1 MRDHYRIVSL
11 PGDGIGPEVTTQAL
25 AVLQEVGRRLQVQF
39 EIEEIPCGGHYYLQ
53 HGREWPEGS
62 FERCQAADAVF
73 LGAVG
78 HEVEGKPVLTKP
90 GQPYPES
97 QLAGYAPVIGNRKK
111 LELYANVRPIKLYPG
126 VRQQI
131 GGSFQSVWRPEQVDY
146 VIVRE
151 NTEDAYTGETQE
163 IPGGRITPIVITR
176 KASERVVR
184 FAFRLA
190 RQRDKLGKVTC
201 VDKSNIIGAHRL
213 FRDIFTEVGRS
224 EFPEIELDYAYFDAF
239 CQWQL
244 RNPDW
249 YDVVVAPNLVG
260 DVISDN
266 GSTQQGGLGLAASA
280 NLGDEHGM
288 FEPIH
293 GSAPRHA
300 GKDEVNPLA
309 AILALKM
316 MLAWLGERHS
326 DERLRRGAAWVEG
339 AVAAVLEE
347 GKTLSY
353 DLVGPERAAR
363 CSEVGQAVRR
373 KLADL
378 ETELV

>member
-1 MRDHYRIVSL
+1 MHDNYRIVSL
-11 PGDGIGPEVTTQAL
+11 PGDGIGPEVTAQAL

-39 EIEEIPCGGHYYLQ
+39 EIEEIPCGGHYYLE

-78 HEVEGKPVLTKP
+78 HEVEGKPVLTEP
-90 GQPYPES
+90 GRPYPEP

-111 LELYANVRPIKLYPG
+111 LGLYANVRPIKLYPG
-126 VRQQI
+126 VRQHI
-131 GGSFQSVWRPEQVDY
+131 GGSFQMVWQPEQVDY
-146 VIVRE
+146 LIVRE

-213 FRDIFTEVGRS
+213 FREIFTEIGRS

-309 AILALKM
+309 AILAIKM

-326 DERLRRGAAWVEG
+326 DERLRRGAAWVEQ

-347 GKTLSY
+347 GKILSY

-378 ETELV
+378 GTELV

>member
-39 EIEEIPCGGHYYLQ
+39 EIEEIPCGGRYYLE
-53 HGREWPEGS
+53 HGREWPKGS

-131 GGSFQSVWRPEQVDY
+131 GGSFQEVWQPEQVDY
-146 VIVRE
+146 LIVRE

-176 KASERVVR
+176 KASERVAR

-190 RQRDKLGKVTC
+190 LQRDKLGKVTC

-213 FRDIFTEVGRS
+213 FRDIFTEIGRS
-224 EFPEIELDYAYFDAF
+224 EFPEIKLDYAYFDAF

-266 GSTQQGGLGLAASA
+266 GSIQQGGLGLAASA

-309 AILALKM
+309 AILAIKM

-326 DERLRRGAAWVEG
+326 DERLRRGAVWVEQ

-347 GKTLSY
+347 GDRKSTRLNSSHIPLSRM
-353 DLVGPERAAR
+353 PSSA
-363 CSEVGQAVRR
+363 
-373 KLADL
+373 
-378 ETELV
+378 